1 MQQQLIRQKEWN
13 SRWNSKPKQS
23 RTGTGRLMAL
33 SLSLSLFLALVC
45 CPGLVHGQDAQFF
58 RFTGTMS
65 LSPVATTDELS
76 ADAIVHWETTTSQFY
91 VDALLARTDLDPPV
105 SNPEFD
111 VSLLFAAR
119 PTDDQSGTVMEMQ
132 YRATASFVSDSTEY
146 DPGFLA
152 LPSFRSQ
159 EDILVYVVNLR
170 SSGHA
175 IFEDLSSISLS
186 VQASNPIA
194 APTPRPVSTPSPTP
208 APTVAPT
215 PAPVPATSAPA
226 FSLTE
231 SPTRTPVATPTV
243 TTDSPTVKATDE
255 VTTRSPVIDEP
266 TTDEPTKAPT
276 ETTEPPVT
284 APTDYPTL
292 PPATMAPG
300 LKTLFTTTE
309 LVLEFLPGE
318 MEGDALDIW
327 TRATETYITDYVQA
341 LESDLLTSSS
351 LRIGRTTQ
359 RVLSDERQL
368 LRQRRG
374 RSLQDDTTT
383 GTYPLSVEFVSSLDL
398 PPTLDASSLV
408 TGAFLTNSRREAYRT
423 WIQDA
428 VLGSSAEAFF
438 QSLVEIRFF
447 EEDPPNE
454 PDPPAEEGGSM
465 GALIAGVVGGLLVL
479 LVLGFVIYKKV
490 SGTGG
495 TGKDTTSSSDLMAN
509 QTHNASPTSQGGNN
523 KSDSAAH
530 NTGLSW
536 EPAEQPSRLNQEIL
550 FGDSMDD
557 VSTIGD
563 PYLYGQPAGLHEDER
578 TATTSVFQTET
589 YNSLLGRQRDLSHEQ
604 SMRSTADESEF
615 SAFTGA
621 SKYLGHGSAYHAP
634 KRGTGLLG
642 ELGIAVESDET
653 SFEQRLFPM
662 DNDDDG
668 PSLEERSLDYS
679 LPTALM

>member
-1 MQQQLIRQKEWN
+1 
-13 SRWNSKPKQS
+13 
-23 RTGTGRLMAL
+23 
-33 SLSLSLFLALVC
+33 
-45 CPGLVHGQDAQFF
+45 
-58 RFTGTMS
+58 
-65 LSPVATTDELS
+65 
-76 ADAIVHWETTTSQFY
+76 
-91 VDALLARTDLDPPV
+91 
-105 SNPEFD
+105 
-111 VSLLFAAR
+111 
-119 PTDDQSGTVMEMQ
+119 
-132 YRATASFVSDSTEY
+132 
-146 DPGFLA
+146 
-152 LPSFRSQ
+152 
-159 EDILVYVVNLR
+159 
-170 SSGHA
+170 
-175 IFEDLSSISLS
+175 
-186 VQASNPIA
+186 
-194 APTPRPVSTPSPTP
+194 
-208 APTVAPT
+208 
-215 PAPVPATSAPA
+215 
-226 FSLTE
+226 
-231 SPTRTPVATPTV
+231 
-243 TTDSPTVKATDE
+243 
-255 VTTRSPVIDEP
+255 
-266 TTDEPTKAPT
+266 
-276 ETTEPPVT
+276 
-284 APTDYPTL
+284 
-292 PPATMAPG
+292 
-300 LKTLFTTTE
+300 
-309 LVLEFLPGE
+309 

-327 TRATETYITDYVQA
+327 TRATEMYITDYVRA
-341 LESDLLTSSS
+341 LESDLLTGST

-359 RVLSDERQL
+359 RVLSNERQL
-368 LRQRRG
+368 LRQPQRQPQRQRRH
-374 RSLQDDTTT
+374 LQENATTF
-383 GTYPLSVEFVSSLDL
+383 PLSVEFVSSLDL

-428 VLGSSAEAFF
+428 VLGSPAEAFF
-438 QSLVEIRFF
+438 QTLVEIRFYDDSTGTI
-447 EEDPPNE
+447 ENPAKE
-454 PDPPAEEGGSM
+454 PDSSDGGGGSM
-465 GALIAGVVGGLLVL
+465 GVLIGAIAGGLLVL
-479 LVLGFVIYKKV
+479 VVVGFFIYKKV
-490 SGTGG
+490 SGSSG

-509 QTHNASPTSQGGNN
+509 QTHNASPTSQGNYN

-563 PYLYGQPAGLHEDER
+563 PYLYGQPAVLHEDER

-662 DNDDDG
+662 DTDDDG